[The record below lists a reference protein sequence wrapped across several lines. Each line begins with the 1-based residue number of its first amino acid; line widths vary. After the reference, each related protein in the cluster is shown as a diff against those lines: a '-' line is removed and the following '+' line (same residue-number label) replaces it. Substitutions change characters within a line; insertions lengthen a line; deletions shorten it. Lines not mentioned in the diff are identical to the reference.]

1 MLFLTPSP
9 LRGYP
14 RAMLEIQ
21 RREQLQAVLEVIEA
35 LGGVPLDA
43 KLQFLLGRKGSLG
56 GLTPVEALERG
67 QLEKVR
73 DVALAFAESTG
84 GPKH

>member
-1 MLFLTPSP
+1 MSMLKKLDRSK
-9 LRGYP
+9 
-14 RAMLEIQ
+14 
-21 RREQLQAVLEVIEA
+21 LQALLEVIEA

-56 GLTPVEALERG
+56 GLTPLEALERG

-73 DVALAFAESTG
+73 DVALAFAESMDG
-84 GPKH
+84 SRH